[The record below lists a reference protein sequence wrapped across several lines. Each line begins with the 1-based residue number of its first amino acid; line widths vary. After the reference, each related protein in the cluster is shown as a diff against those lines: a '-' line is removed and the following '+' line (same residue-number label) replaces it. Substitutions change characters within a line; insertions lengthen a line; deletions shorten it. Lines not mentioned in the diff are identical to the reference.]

1 MNIEVQTVL
10 VFPVSGNKCIFRV
23 VQVTEETLM
32 VGEAGTQDRTD
43 DWSSD
48 VCSSDLHWCYPERRL
63 NTFFAVSEILTDL
76 VSHDFTD
83 PLDVTTE
90 AHTVFLYIDVAQ
102 FCNKPV

>member
-1 MNIEVQTVL
+1 MMEATWICVGWPL
-10 VFPVSGNKCIFRV
+10 VR
-23 VQVTEETLM
+23 
-32 VGEAGTQDRTD
+32 
-43 DWSSD
+43 
-48 VCSSDLHWCYPERRL
+48 YPERRL

-102 FCNKPV
+102 FCDKPV